1 MKIIRKG
8 FRLFNKMRLKRV
20 AIIGGGIIGLLTVW
34 DWEEA
39 GYKVTVVDKNDFH
52 DGCSYGNA
60 GMIVPSQIVPMASP
74 GVPANGLRW
83 LFNPKSPLYINPGLD
98 LNLASWLW
106 KFFRSRERNN

>member
-1 MKIIRKG
+1 
-8 FRLFNKMRLKRV
+8 MRLKRV
-20 AIIGGGIIGLLTVW
+20 AIIGGGIIGLFTVW

-60 GMIVPSQIVPMASP
+60 GMIVPSQIVPIPSP
-74 GVPANGLRW
+74 GVPANELRW
-83 LFNPKSPLYINPGLD
+83 LFNPKSPLYINPGPD

-106 KFFRSRERNN
+106 KFFRSRERSI